1 MRKFMLIVCCLS
13 FVPSVWAAA
22 PYDGSVPLLCA
33 ALTIQECGNASGECH
48 PRRAEEVNI
57 PPFVKIDVAQKTIA
71 STGVESRQAAIQRL
85 EHADGRLVLQGGQGG
100 RSWSMVI
107 GEETGQMSASV
118 VDDEVGFVI
127 FGACTSLAK

>member
-1 MRKFMLIVCCLS
+1 MRKFMMLLCCLS

-22 PYDGSVPLLCA
+22 PYDGSVPFLCA
-33 ALTIQECGNASGECH
+33 ALTIQECGNNSGECH
-48 PRRAEEVNI
+48 PRRADEVNI
-57 PPFVKIDVAQKTIA
+57 PPFVKIDVSQKTIA
-71 STGVESRQAAIQRL
+71 STGAESRQAAIQRL
-85 EHADGRLVLQGGQGG
+85 EHADGRLVMQGGQGG

-107 GEETGQMSASV
+107 GEETGKMSASV

>member
-1 MRKFMLIVCCLS
+1 MRKLMMMLCCLS
-13 FVPSVWAAA
+13 FVPSVFAAA
-22 PYDGSVPLLCA
+22 PYEGSVPLLCA
-33 ALTIQECGNASGECH
+33 ALTVQECGNDSGECH

-57 PPFVKIDVAQKTIA
+57 PPFVKIDVSQKTIA
-71 STGVESRQAAIQRL
+71 STGAESRQAAIQRL
-85 EHADGRLVLQGGQGG
+85 EHADGRLVMQGGQGG

-107 GEETGQMSASV
+107 GEETGKMSASV

>member
-1 MRKFMLIVCCLS
+1 MRKFMMLLCCLS
-13 FVPSVWAAA
+13 FVPAVWAAA

-33 ALTIQECGNASGECH
+33 ALTIQECENDSGECH
-48 PRRAEEVNI
+48 LRRAEEVNI
-57 PPFVKIDVAQKTIA
+57 PQFVKVDVSQKTVA
-71 STGVESRQAAIQRL
+71 STGAESRQAAIQRL

-107 GEETGQMSASV
+107 SEETGKMSVSV

-127 FGACTSLAK
+127 FGACTPLAK

>member
-1 MRKFMLIVCCLS
+1 
-13 FVPSVWAAA
+13 
-22 PYDGSVPLLCA
+22 
-33 ALTIQECGNASGECH
+33 
-48 PRRAEEVNI
+48 
-57 PPFVKIDVAQKTIA
+57 VAQKTIA